1 MSSKEVA
8 QKEPRAP
15 KAWEAWFVI
24 IFMMVAVI
32 CSEVVW
38 KFTPHIPILM
48 TNVVIALVAVRCRYS
63 LSHIVA
69 GGVKS
74 VQTVSEMIIILFC
87 VGMLIASWV
96 YSGTIPAMVYYGLDL
111 IHPAAFLPLGCI
123 LTFFV
128 SIATGSS
135 WTAAGTI
142 GVALMGIAV
151 GLDIPPAAAAGMV
164 ISGAYAGDKF
174 SPLSDT
180 TNMASA
186 MAGTPVYDH
195 VKNMIPTTFISLLI
209 SAGLFFFVGM
219 GVTNSAGYDPSQA
232 MAIQSALA
240 DTFYL
245 SPWLLAPILVVIFGA
260 VKKIPAIPTMALAIA
275 AGMIIAFFA
284 QGTSFGTL
292 FPALQFGASF
302 ETVNE
307 YANALLNRGGFES
320 MLWTASLIM
329 ITLFFGGILEHCGF
343 VEVLLG
349 GFVDKVKSVRSLIAA
364 TVLTG
369 IACDF
374 LLAGQSLAIFIPSK
388 LYGKKFEEYG
398 LSKNMLSRS
407 CEDGGTL
414 WSCMVPWAGCG
425 AYMSSTL
432 GVSIAAYAPFAFF
445 IFINP
450 IFAIVTSS
458 LGFFIQYQGEE
469 GLSRAEI
476 KALRAKK
483 RAEAKSAA
491 KA

>member
-1 MSSKEVA
+1 MSTKEVA

-24 IFMMVAVI
+24 AFMMFAVL

-38 KFTPHIPILM
+38 GFTPHIPILM
-48 TNVVIALVAVRCRYS
+48 ANVVIAIVAVRCRFS
-63 LSHIVA
+63 LAHIVA
-69 GGVKS
+69 SGVKS
-74 VQTVSEMIIILFC
+74 VQTVSETIIILIC

-96 YSGTIPAMVYYGLDL
+96 YSGTIPTMVYYGLDL

-123 LTFFV
+123 LTFLV

-135 WTAAGTI
+135 WTSAGTI
-142 GVALMGIAV
+142 GVALMGIAI
-151 GLDIPPAAAAGMV
+151 GLDIPPAIAAGMV
-164 ISGAYAGDKF
+164 VSGAYAGDKF

-180 TNMASA
+180 TNMAAA
-186 MAGTPVYDH
+186 MAKTPVYDH
-195 VKNMIPTTFISLLI
+195 VKNMMPTTFISLVI
-209 SAGLFFFVGM
+209 TCVIFFFLGLN
-219 GVTNSAGYDPSQA
+219 VTNAVGYDPSQA
-232 MAIQSALA
+232 QAIQSALS
-240 DTFYL
+240 DVFYL
-245 SPWLLAPILVVIFGA
+245 SPWLLLPIVVVIYGA
-260 VKKIPAIPTMALAIA
+260 IKKIPAIPTMILAIA
-275 AGMIIAFFA
+275 AGMVIAFFA
-284 QGTSFGTL
+284 QGTSFSTL
-292 FPALQFGASF
+292 FPALQYGASF

-307 YANALLNRGGFES
+307 YANSLLNRGGFDS

-349 GFVDKVKSVRSLIAA
+349 GFVEKVKSVRSLIIA

-369 IACDF
+369 ILCDF
-374 LLAGQSLAIFIPSK
+374 LLAGQMLAIFIPSK
-388 LYGKKFEEYG
+388 LYGEKFKEFG

-432 GVSIAAYAPFAFF
+432 GVSIFSYAPFALFMF
-445 IFINP
+445 VSP
-450 IFAIVTSS
+450 LFAMISAS
-458 LGFFIQYQGEE
+458 LGFFIQYEEEE
-469 GLSRAEI
+469 GKTRAEI
-476 KALRAKK
+476 KEIRAKR
-483 RAEAKSAA
+483 RAAVKAGA